1 MKKID
6 TWAYLLPKNY
16 VYIIYVCKMSTST
29 YILVY
34 YYGYIEKAL
43 EEYSPGYLTK
53 WGGVGWVGIDYR
65 EER

>member
-1 MKKID
+1 
-6 TWAYLLPKNY
+6 
-16 VYIIYVCKMSTST
+16 MSTST